1 MLEIIV
7 DFVRTSRKAIVAF
20 VITALIA
27 YVARKGYTLD
37 VTYQEA
43 LRTLLDGLIVGVLV
57 WVTKNKQVK

>member
-1 MLEIIV
+1 MLEIII

>member
-7 DFVRTSRKAIVAF
+7 DFVKTSRKAIVAF

-27 YVARKGYTLD
+27 YVARKGYSLD
-37 VTYQEA
+37 VTMQEA

-57 WVTKNKQVK
+57 WLTKNKQA

>member
-1 MLEIIV
+1 MLEIVV

-27 YVARKGYTLD
+27 YVARKGYSLD
-37 VTYQEA
+37 VSTQEA

-57 WVTKNKQVK
+57 WVTKNKQ